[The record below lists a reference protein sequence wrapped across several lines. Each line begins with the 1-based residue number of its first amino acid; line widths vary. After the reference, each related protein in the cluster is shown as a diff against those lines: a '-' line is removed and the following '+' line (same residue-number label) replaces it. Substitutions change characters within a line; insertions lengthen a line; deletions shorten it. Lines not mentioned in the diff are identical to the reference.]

1 MMLDDERVLA
11 ALAAAVPPGVLE
23 VCTVL
28 VRAGHEAVTVG
39 GAVRDAILGRE
50 AGDWDVATSARPEDV
65 VALFEKTI
73 PTGLQHGT
81 VTVVVGKGK
90 AREAIEVTTY
100 RGEGAYDDGRRPT
113 SVVFGV
119 PLDEDLARRDLV
131 VNAIAYDPVRGV
143 LHDPFGGRADLA
155 AGRLRAV
162 GDAVARFT
170 EDGLRVMRAV
180 RFAAALGFELDPE
193 TERAIPVALP
203 SLAKV
208 SRERV
213 KVELDKTLEAPAPG
227 AALEIARRT
236 GVLDQ
241 AVPEAVAGLGRDGAG
256 GGVSGSPDDPA
267 WRLRCAWVDAAP
279 RDAVLRA
286 AALLSGLSE
295 GAWAMASGTR
305 AQALGDPAAAAA
317 ADACW
322 RRLKGANDERER
334 LAKLVKVAWAGRA
347 PTSEVT
353 VRRLLAGIGRARAAD
368 AMALWSARAAAAP
381 GADQAREVAATAAE
395 IVARG
400 DALAAGDLEIT
411 GAVLMETLGIPPS
424 REIGRLLEVAL
435 DAVLEDPSANQRD
448 RLLELARA
456 ARTPS

>member
-1 MMLDDERVLA
+1 MFDEAQVLA

-39 GAVRDAILGRE
+39 GAVRDAMLGRE
-50 AGDWDVATSARPEDV
+50 AGDWDVASSARPEEV

-81 VTVVVGKGK
+81 VTVVVGKGR
-90 AREAIEVTTY
+90 ARETIEVTTY
-100 RGEGAYDDGRRPT
+100 RGEGAYEDGRRPT

-143 LHDPFGGRADLA
+143 IHDPFGGREDLA

-162 GDAVARFT
+162 GDATARFT

-180 RFAAALGFELDPE
+180 RFAATLGFELDPE
-193 TERAIPVALP
+193 TERAIPAALP

-213 KVELDKTLEAPAPG
+213 KVELDKTLAAPAPG

-241 AVPEAVAGLGRDGAG
+241 AVPEAVAGLARGSDGM
-256 GGVSGSPDDPA
+256 SGSPDDAA
-267 WRLRCAWVDAAP
+267 WRLRRDWVDAAP

-286 AALLSGLSE
+286 AALLSGLSDGRWT
-295 GAWAMASGTR
+295 GAGGAR
-305 AQALGDPAAAAA
+305 EQALGDPAAAAA

-322 RRLKGANDERER
+322 RRLKGANDERDR
-334 LAKLVKVAWAGRA
+334 VARLVKIAWAGRA
-347 PTSEVT
+347 PMTEVA

-400 DALAAGDLEIT
+400 DALAAGELAIS

-424 REIGRLLEVAL
+424 REIGRLLELAL
-435 DAVLEDPSANQRD
+435 DAVLEDPGVNERE
-448 RLLELARA
+448 RLLELARE
-456 ARTPS
+456 ARGAS